1 MSFFLRFDYLSGD
14 LKSRLIICSIVL
26 GGFVIPF
33 VLLVSF
39 YTLALKT
46 LKTKVEYFK
55 SVSNI
60 ETLVNSTSTTTSSP
74 TIRRRNAIKIA
85 PELSAIS
92 ANLMPTSRAFI
103 NILMLKKSPNKV
115 KIHMKFRKREF
126 LVTKAVITFIAIFL
140 LSWIPYIMI
149 VIVAQIGI
157 NIENYVTPFTVSLP
171 CLFAKSSTILNPLIY
186 TLINPECKA
195 HFKRLFRSIKV
206 DSL

>member
-1 MSFFLRFDYLSGD
+1 MSGD

-26 GGFVIPF
+26 GGFIIPF

-46 LKTKVEYFK
+46 LKAKVEYFK
-55 SVSNI
+55 TVSNV
-60 ETLVNSTSTTTSSP
+60 EKLVSSTSISSP
-74 TIRRRNAIKIA
+74 TIRRRNALKIP
-85 PELSAIS
+85 PELSTIS
-92 ANLMPTSRAFI
+92 ANLTPTSRAFI
-103 NILMLKKSPNKV
+103 NILMLKKSPNQV
-115 KIHMKFRKREF
+115 KIHMKFRKREL

-140 LSWIPYIMI
+140 LSWMPYIMI

-157 NIENYVTPFTVSLP
+157 NIENYVTPLTVSLP

-195 HFKRLFRSIKV
+195 HFKRLFFRSIKV
-206 DSL
+206 GNV

>member
-1 MSFFLRFDYLSGD
+1 MSFLLRFDYLSGD

-26 GGFVIPF
+26 GGFIIPF

-55 SVSNI
+55 SVSNV
-60 ETLVNSTSTTTSSP
+60 EKLVSSTSTSSP

-85 PELSAIS
+85 PELSTIS
-92 ANLMPTSRAFI
+92 AYMTTTSRAFI

-126 LVTKAVITFIAIFL
+126 LVTKAVITFIAVFL
-140 LSWIPYIMI
+140 LSWMPYIMI

-157 NIENYVTPFTVSLP
+157 DIENYVTPFTVSLP

-195 HFKRLFRSIKV
+195 HFKRHFWKSIKV
-206 DSL
+206 ENV